1 MKNSTNP
8 KRILR
13 YTSLTLCLFIS
24 LTLLITALFHMSST
38 PTSILTQHKSQDHDK
53 LEPNPW
59 LTHIIQ
65 PGDTLGEILSQW
77 QLSFGETLSLL
88 KQPLAKQYL
97 INLKPGQKLEAH
109 ITKNTLSELKYA
121 INTTDTLIIKNDH
134 ETYHATVIKNPMT
147 SRLLTSSA
155 TINSNLSSAATKA
168 HLSPGLYKQLTDIF
182 AGTVNFKTAIQPG
195 DQFRILYKEYYLNN
209 KKHHSGEILAAELTN
224 KNHTYTAIRFTTG
237 SQTGYYTPTGGA
249 IQPKYLKYPVHY
261 TRISSPFSL
270 HRMDPVRHKIAP
282 HLGTDLAA
290 PTGTPIHSIGDGT
303 VIFEGWSRGFGKTVI
318 VRYNKHMKAL
328 YAHMSRFTS
337 SLPHH
342 VHKGEII
349 GYVGQTGWATG
360 PHLHLGIYIDGKAVD
375 PMTFS
380 PPTGNPITKNQ
391 MTAFTTTKNRLLDKL
406 NQKTGQTT

>member
-1 MKNSTNP
+1 MKNPTNS
-8 KRILR
+8 KRTLL
-13 YTSLTLCLFIS
+13 YTTLILCLFIS
-24 LTLLITALFHMSST
+24 LTLLVTALIHISST
-38 PTSILTQHKSQDHDK
+38 PTSTFTQHKSQDHNK
-53 LEPNPW
+53 LELNPW

-88 KQPLAKQYL
+88 KQPLAKQHL

-109 ITKNTLSELKYA
+109 ITKNRLSELKYT
-121 INTTDTLIIKNDH
+121 INATDTLVIKNSN
-134 ETYHATVIKNPMT
+134 ETYHATVVKNPMT
-147 SRLLTSSA
+147 SQLLTSSA
-155 TINSNLSSAATKA
+155 TIDSSLSSAAAKA

-182 AGTVNFKTAIQPG
+182 AGTVNFNTAIQPG
-195 DQFRILYKEYYLNN
+195 DHFRILYKEYYLNN

-237 SQTGYYTPTGGA
+237 AQTSYYTPTGDA

-290 PTGTPIHSIGDGT
+290 PTVTPIHPIGDGT

-328 YAHMSRFTS
+328 YAHMNRFAP

-380 PPTGNPITKNQ
+380 PPTGNPITNNQ
-391 MTAFTTTKNRLLDKL
+391 MATFTATKNRLLNKL
-406 NQKTGQTT
+406 KQTTGQTA